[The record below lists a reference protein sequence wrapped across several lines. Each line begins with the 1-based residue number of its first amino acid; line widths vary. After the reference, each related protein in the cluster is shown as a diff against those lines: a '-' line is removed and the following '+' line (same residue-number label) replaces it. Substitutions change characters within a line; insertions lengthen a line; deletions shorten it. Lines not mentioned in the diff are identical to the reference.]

1 MAQAE
6 ITAEQALALGRDVY
20 FGHGKI
26 EILPKVVVHELRDIA
41 VAFTPGV
48 GHVVRRLA
56 ECPEELCQ
64 QTAKDNLIALVTDGT
79 AVLGYGAV
87 GPRAGMPVMEGK
99 AVMFK
104 MLAGV
109 DCMPLCLDARD
120 PDHLVDIITAL
131 EPSFG
136 GFNLEDVAAP
146 GCFEVMRRLDGNLP
160 VPILHDDQY
169 GTATVIT
176 AAMLNA
182 LRVTGRDPAAVRVVV
197 NGIGAAGSAA
207 VAMLEARGVG
217 DIVAVDRQGALHR
230 GGDYP
235 HAHWREIAAR
245 TNRDRVTGGLADAM
259 RGADIFIGLSV
270 GGLVD
275 QAMVRSMAKE
285 PIVFALANP
294 DPEILP
300 TDAVAAGGAVVASG
314 RFDYPNHCNNV
325 LAFPALMRGA
335 LDSRTRKVS
344 RGMCLAAA
352 QAIAGAVPDS
362 ALSPHN
368 ILPSPL
374 LDELYP
380 SVAEAT
386 AQAAVAEGL
395 ARRVPEPGAVAA
407 NTRKLRGLVGR
418 RQQELEGILTPSAM

>member
-1 MAQAE
+1 MAAAE
-6 ITAEQALALGRDVY
+6 MTAEEALALGRDVY
-20 FGHGKI
+20 YGHGKI

-56 ECPEELCQ
+56 ERPEELHE

-79 AVLGYGAV
+79 AVLGLGSV

-109 DCMPLCLDARD
+109 DCMPLCLDARG
-120 PDHLVDIITAL
+120 PDHMVDIITAL

-146 GCFEVMRRLDGNLP
+146 ACFEVMRRLDGRLP
-160 VPILHDDQY
+160 VPILHDDQF

-176 AAMLNA
+176 AALLNA
-182 LRVTGRDPAAVRVVV
+182 LQVTGRAPGRVRVVV
-197 NGIGAAGSAA
+197 NGVGAAGSAA
-207 VAMLEARGVG
+207 IAMLEALGVG
-217 DIVAVDRQGALHR
+217 DIVAVDQPGVLHR
-230 GGDYP
+230 KGGYP
-235 HAHWREIAAR
+235 HAHWREIAGR
-245 TNRDRVTGGLADAM
+245 TNREGVTGGLAEAL
-259 RGADIFIGLSV
+259 RGAEVFIGLSV

-275 QAMVRSMAKE
+275 RTMVRSMARD

-300 TDAVAAGGAVVASG
+300 SEALAAGGAVVASG
-314 RFDYPNHCNNV
+314 RFDFPNHCNNV

-335 LDSRTRKVS
+335 LDSKAQRVS
-344 RGMCLAAA
+344 RAMCLAAA
-352 QAIAGAVPDS
+352 QAIAGAVPPA
-362 ALSPHN
+362 ALSPDN

-374 LDELYP
+374 LDDLYP
-380 SVAEAT
+380 AVAEAA

-407 NTRKLRGLVGR
+407 NTRRLRALVSL
-418 RQQELEGILTPSAM
+418 RQQELERLSGQASM